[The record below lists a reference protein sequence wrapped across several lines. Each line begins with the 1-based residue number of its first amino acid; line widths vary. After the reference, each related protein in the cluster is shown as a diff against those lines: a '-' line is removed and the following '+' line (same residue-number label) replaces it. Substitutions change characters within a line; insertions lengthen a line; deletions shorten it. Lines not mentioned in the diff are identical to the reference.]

1 MRKNSEIIAQ
11 HSEPWWAG
19 AMKNLIYL
27 LLIIAL
33 MVAGS
38 AAQAQQPAKIRRI
51 EFLSASSVLLSRP
64 ALKHSVK
71 VCVHLFML

>member
-1 MRKNSEIIAQ
+1 
-11 HSEPWWAG
+11 
-19 AMKNLIYL
+19 MKNLIYL

-51 EFLSASSVLLSRP
+51 EFLSASSVLLSRL
-64 ALKHSVK
+64 AFKHSVK